1 VPFFFGDPKMAL
13 EQDFLPFATGVG
25 ANVVSQAVYA
35 ALSALSTGY
44 QSGVAQSAQLNK
56 TWRQSSIAASVLA
69 QFIVNNSGQPA
80 IDDGTTS
87 TLLTNLTT
95 AVTVCARQNPVLA
108 DTGSANAYA
117 VANAAAFTTYP
128 TASGLTINVAIAHTN
143 TGASTL
149 NVDGLGAKP
158 IYGLGLQALQGG
170 ELSVNGVASLMYVV
184 ASNVN
189 SGNGGWIILECTG
202 GSQQVTTASQS
213 QHAVQFGQLTG
224 LVGSMRNAA
233 MNITVA
239 ASSATFTADQIVVAS
254 ALNGLQYLLSNYNKT
269 INLATTGAGGMDTGS
284 PPASGFVGIYAI
296 YNPTTGATSILA
308 TNATSAAAP
317 NVYGGANMPSG
328 YTASA
333 LISVWRVNSGSQLI
347 AGVQIDRM
355 ISMPSVTVL
364 NVTTTQASF
373 TALSITTAIPIN
385 AKSFFGSALLA
396 STSSS
401 TLSYALAASS
411 TGIGSSSNQ
420 GNVTQG
426 IGGAYGVIPIVT
438 AQTLYYQNAVSA
450 GSTTFTLTVSGYT
463 I

>member
-1 VPFFFGDPKMAL
+1 MAL

-35 ALSALSTGY
+35 ALSALNTGY

-128 TASGLTINVAIAHTN
+128 TASGITINVAIAHTN

-170 ELSVNGVASLMYVV
+170 ELPVNGVASLMYVV

-224 LVGSMRNAA
+224 LVGSMRNAV
-233 MNITVA
+233 MNVTTP
-239 ASSATFTADQIVVAS
+239 STSATFTADQVVVAK
-254 ALNGLQYLLSNYNKT
+254 ALNGLEYLLPSFNQTLNV
-269 INLATTGAGGMDTGS
+269 ATTGAGGMDTGS
-284 PPASGFVGIYAI
+284 APASGYVGVYAI

-308 TNATSAAAP
+308 TNATSSAAP
-317 NVYGGANMPSG
+317 TIYGGANMPSG

-333 LISVWRVNSGSQLI
+333 LISVWRTNASSQLLPSY
-347 AGVQIDRM
+347 QIDRKVYTGV
-355 ISMPSVTVL
+355 IS
-364 NVTTTQASF
+364 
-373 TALSITTAIPIN
+373 IN
-385 AKSFFGSALLA
+385 AAVPAAASLTSLSVANYAAPNAKTISGFLVMSGSV
-396 STSSS
+396 
-401 TLSYALAASS
+401 ASS
-411 TGIGSSSNQ
+411 TVGYNLAGTASGIGEQQ
-420 GNVTQG
+420 GSIVLGTAG
-426 IGGAYGVIPIVT
+426 TTYGATYIDVPLIT
-438 AQTLYYQNAVSA
+438 AQTIYYTAA
-450 GSTTFTLTVSGYT
+450 LGSGTLTMSINGCAYT
-463 I
+463 F